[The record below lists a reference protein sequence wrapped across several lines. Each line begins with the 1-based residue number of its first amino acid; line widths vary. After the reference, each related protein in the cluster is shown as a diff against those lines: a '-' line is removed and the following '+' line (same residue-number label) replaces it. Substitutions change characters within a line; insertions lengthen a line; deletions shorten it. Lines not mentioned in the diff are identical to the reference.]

1 MFKTSKYPLIIALII
16 IFYSNISMS
25 LEEPTYNIIK
35 SSEKYEIRKYQNRLA
50 VEVEFSSEDSGF
62 RYLFNYISG
71 ENKSAEKVSM
81 TVPVTQSAKIDM
93 TSPVTQSNKNG
104 KMLMQFYLPSIFSID
119 NAPIPLNKRVKLVT
133 IEAGYYAVRK
143 YSGRTSDSNYQ
154 KHIIKLK
161 ENLIKDNIEMLDD
174 GTKAIFNGPFT
185 LPLFRRNEVM
195 IKIKW
200 N

>member
-1 MFKTSKYPLIIALII
+1 
-16 IFYSNISMS
+16 
-25 LEEPTYNIIK
+25 
-35 SSEKYEIRKYQNRLA
+35 
-50 VEVEFSSEDSGF
+50 
-62 RYLFNYISG
+62 
-71 ENKSAEKVSM
+71 
-81 TVPVTQSAKIDM
+81 
-93 TSPVTQSNKNG
+93 
-104 KMLMQFYLPSIFSID
+104 MQFYLPSKFSID

-161 ENLIKDNIEMLDD
+161 ENLIKDEIEMLDD